1 MATLQWRD
9 VSAPNYTNA
18 IQGWSLFG
26 NMLGSSASGLSDA
39 LANFQKDRS
48 QAAEQQVMRAAQA
61 YTDPADYQR
70 ALASGQI
77 YRDAGINPE
86 HLTPAS
92 LTNLNSQ
99 ATSMIDLATKQ
110 QSLTADQFK
119 HGQLVKNTEA
129 LEASRPAIAKL
140 ISEATGLDFSNE
152 ELGPLPAA
160 QLMKLAE
167 NTGALKSTKLGN
179 DQTTASIDTAKQTRA
194 DADELAR
201 FNNAFPDVAFDRNSA
216 TAFFKNYK
224 FSNERVRQAAAASLD
239 KYYGSGVVNL
249 DGPATPGAA
258 GSTGTGVGA
267 GNVSMAP
274 VPSITGIGTATPT
287 SRKGYNTVVGSGQ
300 ENLISTPI
308 GDWEDK
314 IAPRLIEATRNTPIM
329 EKEQAGKG
337 SSGSGRYQ
345 ITRDTLREVAPSVLG
360 EDYRKLPFNED
371 AQEKVGD
378 ALYSRRNKNNTPMTN
393 EWRGLRKIRGADEPG
408 AWKDIPWDVARDV
421 IAQYESG
428 DTAVLGPNAT
438 MDDVKAY
445 ARTRASGTA
454 GASSVVPTAAQRTS
468 TQMTLGALRDRMLAA
483 QVEYGSP
490 VTERIQQIVSDP
502 TRRSADFNTVAT
514 GLVEQFKGVD
524 DTISKSDITT
534 HLRRVMKQGNINSP
548 AVAAEFIKDSA
559 EGTMFGGRKWYGET
573 SVDDATLEATIDTWK
588 KGGFEQGSDYLRQ
601 LDVIGKN
608 LTTAQASYDQAV
620 SRYRRLESAIQNGR
634 PDMASGLPALE
645 KEVRKAESQLAAA
658 QVAAESIKAPT
669 RERVKQRAPTAGE
682 APPAPSATEAISAA
696 IARAGAAGQLPT
708 WGGIFH
714 LNR

>member
-1 MATLQWRD
+1 MTTRLQWRD

-18 IQGWSLFG
+18 IQGLSLFG
-26 NMLGSSASGLSDA
+26 QQFGNGMSGLSDA
-39 LANFQKDRS
+39 LAGFQKDRS

-61 YTDPADYQR
+61 YPDPAEYQR
-70 ALASGQI
+70 ALASGQL

-86 HLTPAS
+86 FLTREA
-92 LTNLNSQ
+92 LNGLNNQ
-99 ATSMIDLATKQ
+99 ATTMIDRATKQ

-140 ISEATGLDFSNE
+140 ISEATGLNLSGED
-152 ELGPLPAA
+152 LGQLPAA

-167 NTGALKSTKLGN
+167 NTNALKSTKLGN
-179 DQTTASIDTAKQTRA
+179 DVTKASLDTTTQNRA
-194 DADELAR
+194 EAEEVAR

-249 DGPATPGAA
+249 DASAPA
-258 GSTGTGVGA
+258 GSSAPSTQSGTGVSAALGSAVAA
-267 GNVSMAP
+267 GTSGS
-274 VPSITGIGTATPT
+274 VPRVDQIMSGLF
-287 SRKGYNTVVGSGQ
+287 GQ
-300 ENLISTPI
+300 ESGNRQVDASGKTITSPKGALGVAQIMPATGPEAAKLAGLPYDENRLKTDRDYNAALGKAYFLKQLQDFGGDERKALAAYNAGPGAMRTAERKAREAGTP
-308 GDWEDK
+308 DAWLNFL
-314 IAPRLIEATRNTPIM
+314 P
-329 EKEQAGKG
+329 KETQDYVPG
-337 SSGSGRYQ
+337 
-345 ITRDTLREVAPSVLG
+345 VLG
-360 EDYRKLPFNED
+360 RLPQD
-371 AQEKVGD
+371 A
-378 ALYSRRNKNNTPMTN
+378 P
-393 EWRGLRKIRGADEPG
+393 P
-408 AWKDIPWDVARDV
+408 
-421 IAQYESG
+421 AQQL
-428 DTAVLGPNAT
+428 TA
-438 MDDVKAY
+438 
-445 ARTRASGTA
+445 
-454 GASSVVPTAAQRTS
+454 SVVPTAAQRTS
-468 TQMTLGALRDRMLAA
+468 TQMTQGALRDRMLAA
-483 QVEYGSP
+483 QMEYGSP
-490 VTERIQQIVSDP
+490 ATERIQQIMSDP

-534 HLRRVMKQGNINSP
+534 YLRRVMQKGKINSP

-601 LDVIGKN
+601 LDVVGKG

-645 KEVRKAESQLAAA
+645 QEVRKAESQLAAA
-658 QVAAESIKAPT
+658 QIAAESIKAPT
-669 RERVKQRAPTAGE
+669 RERVPLRQGTPTQGTAGTQGNE
-682 APPAPSATEAISAA
+682 KKLPS
-696 IARAGAAGQLPT
+696 
-708 WGGIFH
+708 WGSVFH
-714 LNR
+714 LSR

>member
-1 MATLQWRD
+1 MTTRLQWRD

-18 IQGWSLFG
+18 IQGLSLFG
-26 NMLGSSASGLSDA
+26 QQFGNGMSGLSDA
-39 LANFQKDRS
+39 LAGFQKDRS

-61 YTDPADYQR
+61 YSDPAEYQR
-70 ALASGQI
+70 ALASGQL

-86 HLTPAS
+86 FLTRGA
-92 LTNLNSQ
+92 LNGLNSQ
-99 ATSMIDLATKQ
+99 ATTMIDRATKQ
-110 QSLTADQFK
+110 QSLTAEQFK
-119 HGQLVKNTEA
+119 HGQLVKSTEA

-140 ISEATGLDFSNE
+140 ISEATGLNLSGED
-152 ELGPLPAA
+152 LGQLPAA

-167 NTGALKSTKLGN
+167 NTNALKSTKLGN
-179 DQTTASIDTAKQTRA
+179 DVTSASLDITKQNRA
-194 DADELAR
+194 DAEELAR
-201 FNNAFPDVAFDRNSA
+201 FNNTFPDVAFDRNSA

-249 DGPATPGAA
+249 DASTAGTGAGA
-258 GSTGTGVGA
+258 GTGTGTA
-267 GNVSMAP
+267 GTTTAAP
-274 VPSITGIGTATPT
+274 VPVTSITGTPT
-287 SRKGYNTVVGSGQ
+287 TSSRKGYNTVVGGGQ

-345 ITRDTLREVAPSVLG
+345 ITRDTLREIGPTVLG
-360 EDYRKLPFNED
+360 KDYRKLPFNETN
-371 AQEKVGD
+371 QEKVGD
-378 ALYSRRNKNNTPMTN
+378 ALYTRRNQNNTPMTN
-393 EWRGLRKIRGADEPG
+393 EWRGLRRIRGAEDPG

-421 IAQYESG
+421 IAQYETG

-445 ARTRASGTA
+445 ARTRATGTA

-468 TQMTLGALRDRMLAA
+468 IQLTQGALRDRMLAA
-483 QVEYGSP
+483 QLEYGSP
-490 VTERIQQIVSDP
+490 ATERIQQIVSDP

-524 DTISKSDITT
+524 DTISKSNITDL
-534 HLRRVMKQGNINSP
+534 LRRVMQKGKISYP

-601 LDVIGKN
+601 LDVVGKG
-608 LTTAQASYDQAV
+608 LTTAQAAYDQAV
-620 SRYRRLESAIQNGR
+620 SRYRRLELAIQNGR

-645 KEVRKAESQLAAA
+645 QKVRKAESQLAAA
-658 QVAAESIKAPT
+658 QLAAESIKAPT
-669 RERVKQRAPTAGE
+669 RERVPLRQGTPTQGTASG
-682 APPAPSATEAISAA
+682 AKTGTLPS
-696 IARAGAAGQLPT
+696 
-708 WGGIFH
+708 WGSVFH
-714 LNR
+714 LPR